1 MLVEIGLVSVFLWIR
16 RRYISRPQLTTPIYS
31 EPTAIYSEPTAPVK
45 SQQGNSRIVEAHGY
59 VVPLT
64 AFLPSVYQ
72 ELSKVRPNEDNV
84 YQGLVSQAE

>member
-1 MLVEIGLVSVFLWIR
+1 MLVEIGLVSGFLWIR

-31 EPTAIYSEPTAPVK
+31 EPTAPVK
-45 SQQGNSRIVEAHGY
+45 SQQGNSRIVEANGY